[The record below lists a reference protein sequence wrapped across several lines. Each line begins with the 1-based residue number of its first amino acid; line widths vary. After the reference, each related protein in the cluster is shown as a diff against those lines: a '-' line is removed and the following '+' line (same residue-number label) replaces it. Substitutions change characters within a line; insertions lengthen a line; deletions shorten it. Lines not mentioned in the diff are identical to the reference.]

1 MTYPYGGQHTSTS
14 FATLLFLCVLLC
26 GVYNIQE
33 IIPKYFDGSDVGV
46 VSGGVEQTTA
56 LLAEK

>member
-1 MTYPYGGQHTSTS
+1 M
-14 FATLLFLCVLLC
+14 FLLPIHVFLIHVRLRGLC
-26 GVYNIQE
+26 LVQE
-33 IIPKYFDGSDVGV
+33 IVPKYFDGPDVGF